1 MFCMKKYQ
9 DKIITLFL
17 QLNTLYLEDLV
28 GFLNLFNALSN
39 LQEKC
44 QEFTISSSWVAR
56 KYNFQPLAFCSTP
69 RWFDNSLTVAR
80 LSSANKQMNFTNSIF
95 STHYFLKKKIF
106 LNNQRNRS
114 LKCELIFNCAVTK
127 QWTGFFFFLHLNT
140 FTQIRYHYQQ
150 R

>member
-1 MFCMKKYQ
+1 MVFENSSKLSNYTLYFSNISFRSHSTLVPLHLLQAMFCMKIHQ

-17 QLNTLYLEDLV
+17 QLNMLYLEDLV

-39 LQEKC
+39 LQKKC
-44 QEFTISSSWVAR
+44 QEFTISSSWVAK

-95 STHYFLKKKIF
+95 STHYFLK
-106 LNNQRNRS
+106 
-114 LKCELIFNCAVTK
+114 ENC
-127 QWTGFFFFLHLNT
+127 
-140 FTQIRYHYQQ
+140 
-150 R
+150 